1 MPEQIIAILHEHERF
16 GITTHIGPEADA
28 IGSQLGMVHIL
39 RALGKKTWAVLRD
52 PVPDTLKFLPG
63 WETIK
68 HIGEIPQDQ
77 IEVWVVVDCGQLSR
91 VGEGIYQL
99 VQDHPMIVNIDHH
112 QDNPRF
118 GHVNW
123 VRVTSSTTMLI
134 FELAK
139 QIGIEVTP
147 ELATCLYAGIVADTD
162 SFRNANVTPQTLLL
176 AAELLDHGARSRE
189 ISINLY
195 ERRSLPELRLL
206 GYALQSAHVEDGVI
220 WSSIPGDLFQQTGGS
235 LDDTERLA
243 EELRAAGGIHVAVL
257 FKELPNGKI
266 KVSLRSKNG
275 VDVSRV
281 ARIFGGGGHPQAAG
295 CLIPGDLPDVE
306 ARVLSEVRH
315 LLEAGRPRG

>member
-1 MPEQIIAILHEHERF
+1 
-16 GITTHIGPEADA
+16 
-28 IGSQLGMVHIL
+28 
-39 RALGKKTWAVLRD
+39 
-52 PVPDTLKFLPG
+52 
-63 WETIK
+63 
-68 HIGEIPQDQ
+68 
-77 IEVWVVVDCGQLSR
+77 
-91 VGEGIYQL
+91 
-99 VQDHPMIVNIDHH
+99 
-112 QDNPRF
+112 
-118 GHVNW
+118 
-123 VRVTSSTTMLI
+123 MLI